1 MMTNKYMNIVDE
13 DVLELEE
20 DVEAEDVE
28 SLKLCV
34 LEQMREEQKKIK
46 RFDKGK
52 KEKEAENM
60 RNNSILRKVAV
71 AAVAIAIATPT
82 VVYAS
87 EKWNLF
93 GGLFGGSDTTPI
105 EPYVENIVTESANG
119 SEETVIGSET
129 VQGTETPIYQMEND
143 KYIISVEKFVY
154 SEATDYGI
162 VQFSVTDKSDADSN
176 WYQVAT
182 WEGIYKDWDVID
194 IDEIFAGME
203 DGQMKFEVN
212 GLMCM
217 NGHCYAEQRDENT
230 KVCYLAFNDMEGKE
244 IAGRALKLSVKEA
257 QLVKRGEVEDLL
269 WNPLTKLD
277 VPVGESLPNY
287 TWYDKEGN
295 VALVLTPV
303 DFLLKD
309 VSETSVSGMD
319 VILREVS
326 VQFKDGSEYIVHSEE
341 KKTIDWLYATS
352 KDGGSWRSF
361 AKVVDLDNVKSFT
374 ADGKIFAIED
384 AVK

>member
-1 MMTNKYMNIVDE
+1 MTNKYINILDE

-20 DVEAEDVE
+20 DVEAEELE

-34 LEQMREEQKKIK
+34 LEQMREEEKKIK

-52 KEKEAENM
+52 KEKGEENM

-105 EPYVENIVTESANG
+105 EPYVESIVTESASG

-129 VQGTETPIYQMEND
+129 VQGTETPIYHMEND

-162 VQFSVTDKSDADSN
+162 VQFSVTDKSDDDSN

-182 WEGIYKDWDVID
+182 WEGIYNDWDVID

-244 IAGRALKLSVKEA
+244 IGGRDLKLSVKEA

-287 TWYDKEGN
+287 TWLDEDGN
-295 VALVLTPV
+295 VELVLTPV
-303 DFLLKD
+303 DFLLKN
-309 VSETSVSGMD
+309 VPETSVSGVD

-341 KKTIDWLYATS
+341 QKTIDWLYATS
-352 KDGGSWRSF
+352 KEGGSWRSF

-374 ADGKIFAIED
+374 ADGKVFAIED

>member
-1 MMTNKYMNIVDE
+1 MTNKYINILDE

-20 DVEAEDVE
+20 DVEAEELE

-52 KEKEAENM
+52 KEKGAENM

-105 EPYVENIVTESANG
+105 EPYVESIVTESANG

-129 VQGTETPIYQMEND
+129 VQGTETPIYHMEND

-162 VQFSVTDKSDADSN
+162 VQFSVTDKSDDDSN

-182 WEGIYKDWDVID
+182 WEGIYNDWDVID

-244 IAGRALKLSVKEA
+244 IGGRDLKLSVKEA

-287 TWYDKEGN
+287 TWLDEEGN
-295 VALVLTPV
+295 VELVLTPV
-303 DFLLKD
+303 DFLLKN
-309 VSETSVSGMD
+309 VPETSVSGVD

-326 VQFKDGSEYIVHSEE
+326 VQFKDGSEYIVHSE
-341 KKTIDWLYATS
+341 KQKTIDWLYATS

-374 ADGKIFAIED
+374 ADGRIFAIED